1 MKARAL
7 VALGVVA
14 LMLAGTGVVLG
25 AGEGFSGPAG
35 SVSPV
40 EATASG
46 SVLGVSDNISVTK
59 SVEPTVTYP
68 SQPVTY
74 TVVFTNSDASDDYLQ
89 TITDT
94 MPSNLQFSDM
104 SSGSEVTED
113 PQLLGGE
120 LVWTGPYT
128 VPASGTLTLEYLVQV
143 PWNSQY
149 RDELPGTLNNQVIA
163 VTTGGETAGPAFASL
178 EVVFHR
184 GLFPYVTK
192 PNYLM
197 SSNFDTGDY
206 GWTDFLNY
214 HRLNPEQWYWG
225 SNFGYEGDPSGHGG
239 LRHDQYRGGGIR
251 EAHDALT
258 MYLAEDAHENDPQ
271 YWTDYRYTAKVK
283 VIEGNQAGVWF
294 RGTYIPNQP
303 SGKYVGG
310 YYFWISPHWGGVVQL
325 QKLRNSGSTAGHFSD
340 PEDIAEASYPI
351 QASTWH
357 TLKIEVQGDQIK
369 CFVDNTQV
377 LHVTDSTW
385 SRGTVGFMGYRMED
399 ARFDEVLVEPLG

>member
-1 MKARAL
+1 MEMDLENGNRLARAAFWIC
-7 VALGVVA
+7 ALIGLSAAA
-14 LMLAGTGVVLG
+14 L
-25 AGEGFSGPAG
+25 
-35 SVSPV
+35 
-40 EATASG
+40 
-46 SVLGVSDNISVTK
+46 
-59 SVEPTVTYP
+59 
-68 SQPVTY
+68 
-74 TVVFTNSDASDDYLQ
+74 
-89 TITDT
+89 
-94 MPSNLQFSDM
+94 
-104 SSGSEVTED
+104 
-113 PQLLGGE
+113 LLGGLE
-120 LVWTGPYT
+120 RALAADGAAQAGVAPN
-128 VPASGTLTLEYLVQV
+128 ASSIGEN
-143 PWNSQY
+143 P
-149 RDELPGTLNNQVIA
+149 
-163 VTTGGETAGPAFASL
+163 GGESPVLSL
-178 EVVFHR
+178 NGVYSYTIA
-184 GLFPYVTK
+184 LPYVTK

-197 SSNFDTGDY
+197 FHNFDTDDY

-214 HRLNPEQWYWG
+214 HRLNPDQWYWG
-225 SNFGYEGDPSGHGG
+225 SNLGYEGGG

-258 MYLAEDAHENDPQ
+258 MYLADDAHGNDPQ

-357 TLKIEVQGDQIK
+357 DLKIEVQGDQIK

-377 LHVTDSTW
+377 IHVTDSTW

-399 ARFDEVLVEPLG
+399 ARFDEVLVEPLD